1 MSGNTESGLGRAL
14 LALLC
19 VALQAVAAPLDLPQ
33 VRPGLGMRFRG
44 DGATNQVHTLERSVD
59 LRQWL
64 PAAVLH
70 HAGWEFTDVGAEV
83 PGASAFF
90 RLKSRALGATD
101 DGRNHVR
108 LPVDSF
114 ANEDPDGF
122 SGSPAM
128 RWIKFVIPTAEPDRV
143 WFQDSRRHAF
153 HYDWARL
160 RLAPFQG
167 LSRSQ
172 FDAVTLQ
179 RSGRLGILGAVLIP
193 GDSATPE
200 YGVQLVG
207 ADEFTREEVAGIV
220 GRVMASVQAPEGSR
234 AFYVPTLE
242 QAAMAR
248 REQEWLQGQG
258 IEVTGS
264 ERWLA
269 GDAVYSA
276 GWAFGRLVY
285 VAPGRIAAAYASGE
299 LRPEDILL
307 TDAVPAEVPFVAG
320 IVPLIPA
327 TPNSHVAILAKTY
340 GVPFGWS
347 ADAGLRQLLPTWSG
361 REVIVRMDESRRT
374 VSVVDVSGQ
383 VDAGLR
389 AELRLRKTVKP
400 LQLTPKVRLG
410 AYWTNTTNLKPV
422 DVRYVGGKAA
432 NYGLLRR
439 VLPTNSQPAIAI
451 TFDLW
456 DDFLGQVLPGG
467 RTLREEIGLR
477 LGAVTY
483 PPPDIG
489 AVTTQ
494 LASVRELIR
503 KTARFSAA
511 QQAAIVALLQASG
524 LPTDRKLRFRSSTN
538 VEDTEQFTGAGLY
551 DSYSGCLTDDLDGD
565 TAGPSACDPA
575 EAEER
580 GVFRAIQRV
589 YASFYNDNAF
599 LERRRLGVDES
610 IVGMA
615 LLVHESFPDA
625 DERAN
630 GVTTLNWEAGF
641 GGSPWTSWRM
651 VTQVGAES
659 VTNPDS
665 TARPEVVEGYRF
677 GTDYAVALREHSS
690 RVPLGAA
697 VLAWDAEYLTFGRMF
712 NRVGDAYAP
721 LSGGKKEYQL
731 DFEFKKSVSRG
742 WQVKQVRPLPKANT
756 TGTVTPVLFDQP
768 IDLCVEQGEF
778 GDVFGMHRLK
788 STWQVSM
795 KPTLLAGTNLQRSI
809 VRSAAVTWS
818 TSQGAL
824 SWSNGPVSWP
834 GAGFR
839 RTSEGTLDWL
849 ETGSGPTRRRLVLE
863 TVVPTSLSGSV
874 LPILTPE
881 DLTFRIQAEY
891 GTPQVFIDWTGP
903 STTTLDQG
911 RLVPCEPV
919 TASSLLQERRITVA
933 GGVRFVA
940 RFYWPQP
947 PKGPSAGYTAPC
959 IGWVG
964 TTITGLTTQPIE
976 LRAGAAQTYHPFH
989 HNFLEEFLF
998 EPALEPTLTVG
1009 QRAELEAKNVRMIH
1023 VGWDQQSATVQ
1034 VVGLDGKLRTGW

>member
-1 MSGNTESGLGRAL
+1 MSRNTERGFGWAL
-14 LALLC
+14 LALLG
-19 VALQAVAAPLDLPQ
+19 VALQAVAAPLDPPQ
-33 VRPGLGMRFRG
+33 VRSGIGVRFRG

-59 LRQWL
+59 LRQWQ

-70 HAGWEFTDVGAEV
+70 HAGWEFTDVGAES
-83 PGASAFF
+83 PGAAAFF
-90 RLKSRALGATD
+90 RLKSRAIGATD

-108 LPVDSF
+108 LPVDPF
-114 ANEDPDGF
+114 ANEDPDEF
-122 SGSPAM
+122 SGSPAV

-167 LSRSQ
+167 MTRPQ
-172 FDAVTLQ
+172 FDAVTLR

-193 GDSATPE
+193 GETATPE

-207 ADEFTREEVAGIV
+207 ADEFTREEVAEIV
-220 GRVMASVQAPEGSR
+220 RRVMASVQAPEGSR
-234 AFYVPTLE
+234 AFYVPTQE

-248 REQEWLQGQG
+248 REQVWLQEQG

-285 VAPGRIAAAYASGE
+285 VASGRIAAAYASGE

-320 IVPLIPA
+320 IVTLIPA

-347 ADAGLRQLLPTWSG
+347 SDAGLRHALPTWSG
-361 REVIVRMDESRRT
+361 REVIVRMDEARRT
-374 VSVVDVSGQ
+374 VSVLDVTGQ

-389 AELRLRKTVKP
+389 AELRSRKAVKP

-410 AYWTNTTNLKPV
+410 TYWTNATNLKPA

-477 LGAVTY
+477 LGSVTY
-483 PPPDIG
+483 PPSDVG

-494 LASVRELIR
+494 LAAVRDLIR

-511 QQAAIVALLQASG
+511 QQAAILALLQASG

-551 DSYSGCLTDDLDGD
+551 DSYSGCLTDDLDAD
-565 TAGPSACDPA
+565 TSGPSACDPA

-625 DERAN
+625 DELAN
-630 GVTTLNWEAGF
+630 GVTTLDWNAGF

-677 GTDYAVALREHSS
+677 GTDYSVALREHSS
-690 RVPLGAA
+690 RVPLGAS
-697 VLAWDAEYLTFGRMF
+697 VLGWDAEYLTFGRLF
-712 NRVGDAYAP
+712 NRVGDAYAS
-721 LSGGKKEYQL
+721 LAGGKTSYQL

-756 TGTVTPVLFDQP
+756 TGTVTPILFDRP

-778 GDVFGMHRLK
+778 GEVFGMHRLK
-788 STWQVSM
+788 STWQVSL
-795 KPTLLAGTNLQRSI
+795 KPTLLAGTNLQKSL
-809 VRSAAVTWS
+809 VRSATVTWS
-818 TSQGAL
+818 TPEGAL
-824 SWSNGPVSWP
+824 SWSNGPASWP

-849 ETGSGPTRRRLVLE
+849 ETGSGSTRRRLVLE
-863 TVVPTSLSGSV
+863 TVVPTSLSGTA
-874 LPILTPE
+874 LPILTPD

-919 TASSLLQERRITVA
+919 TASSLLQERRLTVA
-933 GGVRFVA
+933 GGVRIVA
-940 RFYWPQP
+940 RFYWPEP

-989 HNFLEEFLF
+989 HNFSEEFLF
-998 EPALEPTLTVG
+998 EPALEPSLTVG
-1009 QRAELEAKNVRMIH
+1009 QRAELEAKNVRLIH
-1023 VGWDQQSATVQ
+1023 VGWDQPNATLR